1 MSASA
6 HRILNRFAS
15 TIKKTH
21 EGSNE
26 SSSSKIEKIFGAKTV
41 SQNNF
46 HKMLVLMKVRK
57 SDFPIEISILD
68 EPVDLEKLGL
78 VTDTYLKSDYLQS
91 FGFRKVK
98 IGDFD

>member
-1 MSASA
+1 
-6 HRILNRFAS
+6 
-15 TIKKTH
+15 
-21 EGSNE
+21 
-26 SSSSKIEKIFGAKTV
+26 
-41 SQNNF
+41 
-46 HKMLVLMKVRK
+46 MLVLMKVRK

-68 EPVDLEKLGL
+68 EPIDLEKLGL